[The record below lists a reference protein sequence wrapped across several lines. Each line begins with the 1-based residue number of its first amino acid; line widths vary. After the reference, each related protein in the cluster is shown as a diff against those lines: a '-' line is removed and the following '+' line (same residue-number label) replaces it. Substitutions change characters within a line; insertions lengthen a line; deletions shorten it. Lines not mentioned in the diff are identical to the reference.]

1 MFEQW
6 IYACIFFS
14 QCTFNQSSLVNGGRN
29 QADLQ
34 AFKVPICSLSIFIVD
49 DSLLFIA

>member
-1 MFEQW
+1 MD